1 MGRFLSDLN
10 MKIVFAFALFA
21 LIAMGAQGVP
31 SCSSDP
37 VPNSD
42 GYCSCGASGDDLKL
56 TSVSITPAGGTVQ
69 KGSPITPFASKTITV
84 SETLPSEAPSGKYSG
99 SAKATDQSGNEI
111 ACIDFA
117 FTVQ

>member
-1 MGRFLSDLN
+1 M
-10 MKIVFAFALFA
+10 
-21 LIAMGAQGVP
+21 
-31 SCSSDP
+31 
-37 VPNSD
+37 
-42 GYCSCGASGDDLKL
+42 
-56 TSVSITPAGGTVQ
+56 Q
-69 KGSPITPFASKTITV
+69 KGSNITLSVTGADSTQITGGSVDVEVKYGIITLLKHTYDLCTLLNETPYKCPIAPFASKTITV